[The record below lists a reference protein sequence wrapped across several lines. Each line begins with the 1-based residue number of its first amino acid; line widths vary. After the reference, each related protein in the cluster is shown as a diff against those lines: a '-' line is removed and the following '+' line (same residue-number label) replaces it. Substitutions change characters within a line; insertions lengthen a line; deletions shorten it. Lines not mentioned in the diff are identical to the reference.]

1 MSNTEGRID
10 KDRYYL
16 EIAKAVALRSPCTR
30 ANYGAIVVVNDAIV
44 STGYNGPIRGGVN
57 CYEVGGCIKDVLEL
71 PHGTSYDLCPAVHAE
86 ENCIINA
93 ARNGGQVLG
102 GTLYLYGINPK
113 NNEILDAV
121 PCERCRRAIINSGI
135 KKVVAMSSNGEVKYY
150 DVSDWIKEDT
160 EKYITNLRLALEG
173 KLKFQSKK

>member
-1 MSNTEGRID
+1 MSYQGRID

-44 STGYNGPIRGGVN
+44 STGYNGPVRGGVN
-57 CYEVGGCIKDVLEL
+57 CYEVGGCIKDVLNL
-71 PHGTSYDLCPAVHAE
+71 PHGSSYDLCPAVHAE

-93 ARNGGQVLG
+93 ARNGSQVLG

-113 NNEILDAV
+113 NGETLDAL
-121 PCERCRRAIINSGI
+121 PCERCKRAIINSGI
-135 KKVVAMSSNGEVKYY
+135 KKVVAITGKGEIKYY
-150 DVSDWIKEDT
+150 DVSDWIREDT
-160 EKYITNLRLALEG
+160 EKYITNLKLALEG
-173 KLKFQSKK
+173 KLKFPPEK

>member
-1 MSNTEGRID
+1 MSELSGRID

-44 STGYNGPIRGGVN
+44 STGYNGPVRGGVN

-71 PHGTSYDLCPAVHAE
+71 PHGTAYDLCPAVHAE
-86 ENCIINA
+86 ENCVINA
-93 ARNGGQVLG
+93 ARNGASVLG
-102 GTLYLYGINPK
+102 GTLYLYGVNPK
-113 NNEILDAV
+113 NGEVLDAI

-135 KKVVAMSSNGEVKYY
+135 KKVVALSSNGEIKYF
-150 DVSDWIKEDT
+150 DTSDWIKEDT
-160 EKYITNLRLALEG
+160 ETYLRNLRLAKEG
-173 KLKFQSKK
+173 KLVFKNER